1 MQSKGCAAGSLWR
14 MEMAGGSGRIVPL
27 LAPLLSFMR
36 WQLAHAQWLPRS
48 EWGQMLG
55 FFQESNSYATFNCH
69 VACPQGGTYLVQ
81 PGISGTYACLP
92 HRPHYSTLIPRF
104 APPVSMPHVMH
115 SKSYPSAI
123 TPPPMI
129 PSIMITVMVGVVGG
143 VVVWRTEMMAEG
155 TPCPSLPRF
164 CTMAAGASGVARIEN
179 S

>member
-1 MQSKGCAAGSLWR
+1 MVLGPPPACEAGWPTAR
-14 MEMAGGSGRIVPL
+14 QGGENGGVSVQQISYSDGGTD
-27 LAPLLSFMR
+27 MR
-36 WQLAHAQWLPRS
+36 V
-48 EWGQMLG
+48 
-55 FFQESNSYATFNCH
+55 H
-69 VACPQGGTYLVQ
+69 VAPILA
-81 PGISGTYACLP
+81 GISPSAPPMCTLP
-92 HRPHYSTLIPRF
+92 IYD
-104 APPVSMPHVMH
+104 PPVSMPHVMH
-115 SKSYPSAI
+115 SESYPSAI